1 MNDLQNYLIHEFVAD
16 YKQGLLSRRDLI
28 RRVLYITG
36 GLASTATVLSALGCG
51 PASQPTPTV
60 AGSAG
65 AVGAG
70 QPAASPG
77 GQTAA
82 ASPAAS
88 PSGSPSPVVGR
99 SPLSVPPNDP
109 SIDAADIAIPG
120 DGVSILAYQ
129 ARPKGAAG
137 PYPVVLVCHENQGLT
152 EHIRDVT
159 RRFAK
164 EGYLACALDLLS
176 REGGTRNVPDPARIP
191 GLLTNAP
198 PERHV
203 GDFQAALR
211 YYAGQSDAR
220 RGAYAMTGFCFG
232 GGITWRAAT
241 RIPELRA
248 TAAWYGP
255 PPPLE
260 EVPNIK
266 AAVFGIYSSDPQDF
280 ANNGKAE
287 LEAALK
293 QAGITYQ
300 LKTYPGTQH
309 AFNNDTGPRYAQE
322 QALAAWRDVLDWFG
336 RYVRTSV
343 TY

>member
-1 MNDLQNYLIHEFVAD
+1 MNDLQQYLIHEFVAD
-16 YKQGLLSRRDLI
+16 YKEGLLSRRDLI

-36 GLASTATVLSALGCG
+36 GLASTATILSALGCG
-51 PASQPTPTV
+51 PSSQPSP
-60 AGSAG
+60 AAG
-65 AVGAG
+65 APPTAPAGTRPATVSPVG
-70 QPAASPG
+70 QSSPA
-77 GQTAA
+77 AA
-82 ASPAAS
+82 ASPSPTAS
-88 PSGSPSPVVGR
+88 R

-109 SIDAADIAIPG
+109 GIDAADIGVPG
-120 DGVSILAYQ
+120 DGVTILAYQ
-129 ARPKGAAG
+129 ARPKGATG

-203 GDFQAALR
+203 GDFRAAVR
-211 YYAGQSDAR
+211 YYASQSDALP
-220 RGAYAMTGFCFG
+220 GAYAMTGFCFG

-255 PPPLE
+255 PPPLD

-309 AFNNDTGPRYAQE
+309 AFNNDTGPRYAPE
-322 QALAAWRDVLDWFG
+322 QALTAWRDVLDWFG
-336 RYVRTSV
+336 RYVRAGASG
-343 TY
+343 